1 MQELVTRWA
10 KGGRRLLNTYGP
22 TETTVVAT
30 WTECTAGVPITI
42 GRALPGYHTH
52 VLNEQLQPVGAGEEG
67 ELFIGG
73 DAVAPGYLNQPE
85 LTAERFIA
93 SPFAGPGTR
102 LYRTHDLVRLGQD
115 GALQFLGRIDGQ
127 VKIRGFRVELSEI
140 ETVLMQFPGIKAA
153 AVRMVSDAGLPE
165 LAAYAVLD
173 EADTQLD
180 RAGVA
185 EMLRTKLPDYMIPK
199 YLDIVEH
206 LPVLTSGKVDRKQLP
221 APLNLLKGAS
231 RDVVAPESDI
241 ECVMVQAWEKC
252 LQVSPVSVED
262 DFFLDLSGHS
272 LLAARVVTELRTRLG
287 TSRIS
292 VRDLYKFRTIRAMSA
307 RLQQLGIA
315 AQAPAAADTA
325 TDRDPGRAGL
335 CLRAGL
341 GALDLRRAAGNR
353 RGGVLRHR
361 RSALRLLGARDH
373 ERHGRQHGARHRAVA
388 HNRSGVRL
396 LAGPA
401 GIEHRP
407 QVAGDRALPAGPVS
421 GVEPLLFPLVA
432 GEPLPGL
439 QLGAHVRR
447 HAADGPLLSRDGR
460 QGRPQRDDLD
470 GLLLGVRPR
479 HHRRAREHRRRDAYP
494 GLSRRERHALH
505 RPDRHRARLLRRHPR
520 LPRAQHLDGCG
531 CPTRRHVGAGRRH
544 ASAQG
549 RRSPRIPVH
558 AGRGGG
564 AHAGRWRAR
573 ASAHRP
579 LWRAAR
585 RTDLCDGLLPGARGC
600 PGGRAGRVRA
610 RRRRPTVGRGRGHRG
625 RAGLDRLVCAV
636 ADGRE
641 ARVHPPHRA
650 RHLCA
655 RERGLPALLVP
666 AIRPQQHTHAAA
678 AALRDSL
685 PAAAAAAARG
695 QDRQGRGGLDRHA
708 VRARPDRGR
717 QRQLPGGCLHG
728 RRRAHPQRPHRA
740 RPRHDRREGVHR
752 QQRAGAG
759 WLPCGRRRA
768 AGRAFLPG
776 AGRDA
781 GRQRQVAGLAR
792 LLPAATSARS
802 SASARRRPIARRA
815 RRNAIAR

>member
-1 MQELVTRWA
+1 VVAPEPVARSPLDVAEFITASRVTFFSTVPSFLALIDRDLPTVRLLVLGGEVCMQELVTRWA

-221 APLNLLKGAS
+221 APFNLLKGTS

-292 VRDLYKFRTIRAMSA
+292 VRDLYKFERSG
-307 RLQQLGIA
+307 Q
-315 AQAPAAADTA
+315 
-325 TDRDPGRAGL
+325 
-335 CLRAGL
+335 C
-341 GALDLRRAAGNR
+341 RRACSSSASLRTR
-353 RGGVLRHR
+353 RPPPIQR
-361 RSALRLLGARDH
+361 RSRPRPSRPLPPCRPG
-373 ERHGRQHGARHRAVA
+373 
-388 HNRSGVRL
+388 S
-396 LAGPA
+396 AGPA
-401 GIEHRP
+401 WCC
-407 QVAGDRALPAGPVS
+407 
-421 GVEPLLFPLVA
+421 
-432 GEPLPGL
+432 
-439 QLGAHVRR
+439 R
-447 HAADGPLLSRDGR
+447 HSRWWR
-460 QGRPQRDDLD
+460 TTASSHCR
-470 GLLLGVRPR
+470 
-479 HHRRAREHRRRDAYP
+479 
-494 GLSRRERHALH
+494 S
-505 RPDRHRARLLRRHPR
+505 
-520 LPRAQHLDGCG
+520 
-531 CPTRRHVGAGRRH
+531 PTRC
-544 ASAQG
+544 S
-549 RRSPRIPVH
+549 
-558 AGRGGG
+558 
-564 AHAGRWRAR
+564 
-573 ASAHRP
+573 
-579 LWRAAR
+579 
-585 RTDLCDGLLPGARGC
+585 
-600 PGGRAGRVRA
+600 
-610 RRRRPTVGRGRGHRG
+610 
-625 RAGLDRLVCAV
+625 
-636 ADGRE
+636 
-641 ARVHPPHRA
+641 
-650 RHLCA
+650 
-655 RERGLPALLVP
+655 
-666 AIRPQQHTHAAA
+666 
-678 AALRDSL
+678 
-685 PAAAAAAARG
+685 
-695 QDRQGRGGLDRHA
+695 
-708 VRARPDRGR
+708 
-717 QRQLPGGCLHG
+717 
-728 RRRAHPQRPHRA
+728 
-740 RPRHDRREGVHR
+740 
-752 QQRAGAG
+752 
-759 WLPCGRRRA
+759 
-768 AGRAFLPG
+768 
-776 AGRDA
+776 
-781 GRQRQVAGLAR
+781 
-792 LLPAATSARS
+792 
-802 SASARRRPIARRA
+802 
-815 RRNAIAR
+815 